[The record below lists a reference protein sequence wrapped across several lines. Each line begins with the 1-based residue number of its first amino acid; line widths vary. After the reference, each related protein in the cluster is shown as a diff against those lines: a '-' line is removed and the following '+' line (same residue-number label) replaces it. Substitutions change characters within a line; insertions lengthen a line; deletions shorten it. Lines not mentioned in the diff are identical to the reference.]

1 MSASRVDGST
11 PTRARAPRGARAAAP
26 AIAASAAAPDEELI
40 ARIASGDR
48 AAFALLYA
56 RYAPRVRC
64 FVDRRVSNRADAEEI
79 SQDVFA
85 SVFRGL
91 DSFRGEAPFAAWLF
105 GVTRRTL
112 AYRFRRQRR
121 ERNEAARASSGL
133 ADALPHAPTPLD
145 HYECRERIEQLERAA
160 RALSPLQRRLFEMRH
175 LGDRSV
181 REIASITSLSEDSVK
196 SGLYRA
202 RRALLSR

>member
-1 MSASRVDGST
+1 M
-11 PTRARAPRGARAAAP
+11 RAPRGAHAAAP
-26 AIAASAAAPDEELI
+26 ETLASEASTAPDEELV
-40 ARIASGDR
+40 ARIASGNR

-56 RYAPRVRC
+56 RYAPRVRR

-79 SQDVFA
+79 FQDVFA

-91 DSFRGEAPFAAWLF
+91 DSFRREAPFAAWLF

-112 AYRFRRQRR
+112 AYRLRKQRR
-121 ERNEAARASSGL
+121 ERIEAARASRGL

-145 HYECRERIEQLERAA
+145 HYECRERIQQLERAA

-175 LGDRSV
+175 LGGRSV